1 MPNAGGVMRAQSI
14 LAALCLLAVTGC
26 SDSKFIANSMVKT
39 GTMEDMNKAF
49 FMEDSPAHAGAAAPG
64 LLMLMDGFIVAT
76 PENEDL
82 LLQGATLN
90 CGYAMA
96 FLDYS
101 DLVWAAS
108 IYKKGRGYAL
118 RAAREELPDLA
129 DALASNDLAAIRAEL
144 KEVDEDDLALIYWLG
159 MCWGGRINA
168 TKSIEDVAD
177 LPIVEAVMERAL
189 EIDETYFF
197 AGGHLLF
204 GMMYAGRTEKVGGD
218 PARGKV
224 HYERGI
230 ELTEG
235 RFLLAKVHYA
245 MNYATNVQ
253 DVALYVR
260 LLEEVLDSEPSEIDD
275 DDNRL
280 TNQVSRDLAQ
290 QLMDDLPRRFP
301 DYEPGGDDDDYGDDE
316 PIEDL
321 DLD

>member
-1 MPNAGGVMRAQSI
+1 MRVPLFLVLST
-14 LAALCLLAVTGC
+14 LLIQVGC
-26 SDSKFIANSMVKT
+26 IDSEFIANQMVKT
-39 GTMEDMNKAF
+39 GTLADMNKAF
-49 FMEDSPAHAGAAAPG
+49 FMEESSAHAGAAAPG

-82 LLQGATLN
+82 LIQGASLN

-118 RAAREELPDLA
+118 RATQEELPELAAAIAASDMDGIRRELA
-129 DALASNDLAAIRAEL
+129 DTE
-144 KEVDEDDLALIYWLG
+144 EDDLQLLYWLG

-168 TKSIEDVAD
+168 TKAIEEVVD
-177 LPIVEAVMERAL
+177 LPIVEAVMQRAL

-197 AGGHLLF
+197 AGSHLLF

-218 PARGKV
+218 PERGKT
-224 HYERGI
+224 HYERAI
-230 ELTEG
+230 ELTQG

-245 MNYATNVQ
+245 MNYAVMVQ
-253 DVALYVR
+253 DHALYIR
-260 LLEEVLDSEPSEIDD
+260 LLDEVLDADPAETDD
-275 DDNRL
+275 DENRL
-280 TNQVSRDLAQ
+280 VNQVSRDLALKLQ
-290 QLMDDLPRRFP
+290 AEISTRFP
-301 DYEPGGDDDDYGDDE
+301 DYDPAADDADDE
-316 PIEDL
+316 YEDPLDDEDL